1 MREIVETANKIG
13 TECLL
18 NENLLRIIKAL
29 QFLEV
34 SKQKFWK
41 SDFFENYKILCCAS
55 NDYSSPKLANTTSVI
70 VLVKSGRAL

>member
-34 SKQKFWK
+34 SKEKFWK
-41 SDFFENYKILCCAS
+41 SFFENYKILCCAS
-55 NDYSSPKLANTTSVI
+55 NDYSSPKLANTASVI
-70 VLVKSGRAL
+70 VLVKSGRFKF

>member
-1 MREIVETANKIG
+1 MKLLKLNKIG

-29 QFLEV
+29 QFLV

-41 SDFFENYKILCCAS
+41 SFDFFENYKILCCAS
-55 NDYSSPKLANTTSVI
+55 NDYSSPKLANST
-70 VLVKSGRAL
+70 